1 MAQTPWVLASTAF
14 LVDVLA
20 RCGNFVSARFTD
32 CSLRAAIRHASHPS
46 VGYVSTHARELSEP
60 RPVTAARAIDPDAL
74 DQTLQRELS
83 AAGRRLAELR
93 VRREQLERELDAAAA
108 AEAQAHEALAAL
120 RSIAIRAGLDL
131 GEQEARD
138 AGAEL
143 AEHPGRRRL
152 AGAALRETVTRV
164 ALRRNAHGRPIHW
177 RTWYGWLH
185 ESGFDAAG
193 KRPEATF
200 LTQLGRSPLVCRG
213 EQEGVYVLDVELL
226 NRRRAELVEL
236 TRRLGDLPPPD
247 QLALI
252 GDVRSERRETQQQ
265 IARAERR
272 LEEAWRTL
280 AEELGEDAPD
290 PGQLLERWR
299 RRSTAT

>member
-1 MAQTPWVLASTAF
+1 MRPCIGYL
-14 LVDVLA
+14 
-20 RCGNFVSARFTD
+20 SAR
-32 CSLRAAIRHASHPS
+32 
-46 VGYVSTHARELSEP
+46 ARVLPES
-60 RPVTAARAIDPDAL
+60 RPVTAARAIDL
-74 DQTLQRELS
+74 DDLGATLQHEL
-83 AAGRRLAELR
+83 AAAARRLAELR

-131 GEQEARD
+131 GEPDEHAAAEP
-138 AGAEL
+138 AGA
-143 AEHPGRRRL
+143 PRRRRL
-152 AGAALRETVTRV
+152 AGAELRETITRV
-164 ALRRNAHGRPIHW
+164 ALRHNAHGRPIHW
-177 RTWYGWLH
+177 RRWYGWLH
-185 ESGFDAAG
+185 DAGFDAAG

-200 LTQLGRSPLVCRG
+200 LTQLGRSPLVRRSD
-213 EQEGVYVLDVELL
+213 QDGVYVLDVELL
-226 NRRRAELVEL
+226 DRRRAELVEL
-236 TRRLGDLPPPD
+236 TRRLGELPPPD

-252 GDVRSERRETQQQ
+252 GDVRAERRETQQQ

-299 RRSTAT
+299 GRSTAA